1 MQNISRD
8 CHRRVLPGKRH
19 SGRTLYA
26 KAQSEPYAREE
37 NITPAAFPPTYTKH
51 SAPAILS
58 PGARGYAARDG
69 HTHGLLK
76 RAEMRADRLVL
87 GYRVGLMKTQ
97 CSALCRMLKSY
108 AL

>member
-8 CHRRVLPGKRH
+8 YDRRVLPGKRH

-37 NITPAAFPPTYTKH
+37 NTTAAGLPATQKKQ

-58 PGARGYAARDG
+58 PALVVMLPETDIPMDFSRGRRCAPTD
-69 HTHGLLK
+69 LF
-76 RAEMRADRLVL
+76 
-87 GYRVGLMKTQ
+87 
-97 CSALCRMLKSY
+97 
-108 AL
+108 

>member
-1 MQNISRD
+1 MQNVSRD

-37 NITPAAFPPTYTKH
+37 NTTAAALPATFKKQ

-58 PGARGYAARDG
+58 RMPVPSQFRPLRAGLEKMIVDVHAASPNSERTPCMAR
-69 HTHGLLK
+69 
-76 RAEMRADRLVL
+76 
-87 GYRVGLMKTQ
+87 LMVWEWV
-97 CSALCRMLKSY
+97 
-108 AL
+108 

>member
-37 NITPAAFPPTYTKH
+37 NSSGLTCHLKEAVR
-51 SAPAILS
+51 
-58 PGARGYAARDG
+58 ARNSIGDQVLRRVRNNRVYQSG
-69 HTHGLLK
+69 H
-76 RAEMRADRLVL
+76 R
-87 GYRVGLMKTQ
+87 
-97 CSALCRMLKSY
+97 
-108 AL
+108 